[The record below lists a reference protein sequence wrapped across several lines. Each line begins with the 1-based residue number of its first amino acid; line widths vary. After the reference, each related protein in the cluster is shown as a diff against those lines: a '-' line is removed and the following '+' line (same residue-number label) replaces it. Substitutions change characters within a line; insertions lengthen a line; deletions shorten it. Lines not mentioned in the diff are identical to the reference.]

1 MAVRRSRIDALRAI
15 VAGARS
21 RSNFNSF
28 DDVDQELQEIGHS
41 VRITLERRRNLL
53 QVFHGMRALDSA
65 LKEVLRS
72 HGVVPKHSI
81 GKLLHQMASLP
92 ANHPCHLDSA
102 NLGRFLNSTGKDRN
116 RIMHEANA
124 FPRTNREA
132 DQMMGELA
140 ACFALLVR

>member
-1 MAVRRSRIDALRAI
+1 MAMRRSRLDTLRAI
-15 VAGARS
+15 VAGARARTS
-21 RSNFNSF
+21 SNAF
-28 DDVDQELQEIGHS
+28 DHVDHELQEVGS
-41 VRITLERRRNLL
+41 SGRVSPERRRNLL

-72 HGVVPKHSI
+72 HGLTPKHSL
-81 GKLLHQMASLP
+81 GQLLHQMAGLP
-92 ANHPCHLDSA
+92 AGHPCHLNTAS
-102 NLGRFLNSTGKDRN
+102 LGRFLNSTGKDRN

-132 DQMMGELA
+132 DQIMGELA

>member
-1 MAVRRSRIDALRAI
+1 MAVRRNRLDALRAI

-21 RSNFNSF
+21 RTSSRAF
-28 DDVDQELQEIGHS
+28 DHVDHELQEVGLAGRVS
-41 VRITLERRRNLL
+41 PERRRNLL

-72 HGVVPKHSI
+72 HGLTPKHSI
-81 GKLLHQMASLP
+81 GQLLHQMAALP
-92 ANHPCHLDSA
+92 PGHPCHLNAA

-124 FPRTNREA
+124 FPRTNQEA
-132 DQMMGELA
+132 DRILGELA
-140 ACFALLVR
+140 ACFVLLVR